1 MVQLEQQQIMGEADD
16 TADEMNRTNQAIEKI
31 STEIRAS
38 QENVAATTVKI
49 EALKTELESFN
60 RKIIDLKLKITSA
73 NVGLE
78 NSNNTLRRLNEFRK
92 DGLDRSEQLQSE
104 IARKTRK
111 MSDSKFQIGENEKAL
126 MVLYERVKKLDVA
139 LESDKQDFDSIDEQL
154 RENDRKASSL
164 LSKREAANQ
173 KIRLVELN
181 LSQQKMQRENL
192 ENRLIEH
199 YHKTLEEFRR
209 EFAAREETD
218 DPSPSRTVQQ
228 METEL
233 EKCRKRVANIT
244 DVNLGA
250 IREYDQLK
258 DRQDFLTEQRDDL
271 VKAIE
276 DLHRVIR
283 KINRITQEKF
293 LKTFNAVNEKI
304 GEIFPRL
311 FEGGSAKLTLTD
323 PGNPLETGVEF
334 MIQPPGKK
342 LTRMSLLSGGEK
354 ALSAIAFVF
363 SIFLLKPASFCIMDE
378 IDAPLDEANVFRFNE
393 LLRMIGAQSQII
405 MITHN
410 KRSMEFADT
419 LFGIT
424 MEKKGISKIV
434 SVNFDRRKD
443 QPASDCSELDAA
455 ANQ

>member
-1 MVQLEQQQIMGEADD
+1 M
-16 TADEMNRTNQAIEKI
+16 
-31 STEIRAS
+31 EI
-38 QENVAATTVKI
+38 T
-49 EALKTELESFN
+49 
-60 RKIIDLKLKITSA
+60 
-73 NVGLE
+73 
-78 NSNNTLRRLNEFRK
+78 
-92 DGLDRSEQLQSE
+92 
-104 IARKTRK
+104 RKTRK
-111 MSDSKFQIGENEKAL
+111 TFDSKFRIDEGEKSL
-126 MVLYERVKKLDVA
+126 KVLYERVKKLDAA
-139 LESDKQDFDSIDEQL
+139 LENDEQDFDSIDEQL
-154 RENDRKASSL
+154 RENDRKVSSL
-164 LSKREAANQ
+164 ISKREASNQ
-173 KIRLVELN
+173 KIRLVELD

-192 ENRLIEH
+192 ENRLVER

-218 DPSPSRTVQQ
+218 DEAPVQTL
-228 METEL
+228 EEREAEL
-233 EKCRKRVANIT
+233 EKCRKRIANIT

-258 DRQDFLTEQRDDL
+258 DRQDFLIEQRDDL
-271 VKAIE
+271 LKAIE

-293 LKTFNAVNEKI
+293 LTTFNAVNEKI

-323 PGNPLETGVEF
+323 PNNPLETGVEF

-342 LTRMSLLSGGEK
+342 LTQMSLLSGGEK
-354 ALSAIAFVF
+354 ALSAIAFIF
-363 SIFLLKPASFCIMDE
+363 SIFLIKPASFCLMDE
-378 IDAPLDEANVFRFNE
+378 IDAPLDDANVFRFNE
-393 LLRMIGAQSQII
+393 LLQMIGAKSQII

-434 SVNFDRRKD
+434 SVNFDHHGN
-443 QPASDCSELDAA
+443 QPAPDDSELDVA